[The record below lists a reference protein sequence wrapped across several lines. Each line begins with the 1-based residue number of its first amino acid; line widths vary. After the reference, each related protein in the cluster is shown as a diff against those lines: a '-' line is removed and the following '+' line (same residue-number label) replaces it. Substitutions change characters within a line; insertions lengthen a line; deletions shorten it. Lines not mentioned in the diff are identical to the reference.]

1 MAGAGGTGGMAGAGG
16 TGGMAGAGGMGGMA
30 GAGGEGG
37 MAGVGGMGGEGGS
50 GGEICIPDG
59 GAQSAGEDTTG
70 RACAGGPCAA
80 MEVCVN
86 DRCTPG
92 ALVFLTNAQFDG
104 ALGGPRGADA
114 TCAELA
120 RAAGLGGYWFSWT
133 SDPCT
138 SPYKR
143 FEKQSGVPY
152 YMLDG
157 TKVSDSWTRMTFP
170 PPQTPYLDNPI
181 DMNEFGNTIGPGFAG
196 CRSTTPAF
204 GCTAWTNTTVQ
215 GRVRPENGCQ
225 GLTSNEGTA
234 GGDTEAA
241 LGLTYSIAT
250 GWSEGD
256 FLTCSIQAPHLY
268 CFEQSAADPIP

>member
-1 MAGAGGTGGMAGAGG
+1 MAGSGGTGG
-16 TGGMAGAGGMGGMA
+16 
-30 GAGGEGG
+30 
-37 MAGVGGMGGEGGS
+37 S
-50 GGEICIPDG
+50 ICDPDG
-59 GAQSAGEDTTG
+59 GAQSAGDDTSG
-70 RACAGGPCAA
+70 RACADGPCPR
-80 MEVCVN
+80 MHVCVN
-86 DRCTPG
+86 DQCTPG
-92 ALVFLTNAQFDG
+92 ALVFLTDTQFDG
-104 ALGGPRGADA
+104 ALGGPRGADK
-114 TCAELA
+114 TCAFYAEQA
-120 RAAGLGGYWFSWT
+120 DLGGYWMSWT
-133 SDPCT
+133 SDLCT
-138 SPYKR
+138 EPYKR

-152 YMLDG
+152 YMFDG
-157 TKVSDSWTRMTFP
+157 TKVSDSWTRMTSP

-181 DMNEFGNTIGPGFAG
+181 DMNEFGVSIGPGFAG

-204 GCTAWTNTTVQ
+204 GCTAWTNTNVQ